1 MHFAMGCFNIAN
13 SHSMTHVFLGKNKMI
28 NNLFNNLAFNPYL
41 FSVLLAFTL
50 ASVRRSDLLLYPLLL
65 LPVLFDY
72 QYVLAAIIAVQLIS
86 QLFARGRVNILS
98 RLFFY
103 YLVLIL
109 YPILGELFGWLVQ
122 LLSYF
127 LAHRLLDHLAINLVC
142 FIPEI
147 LICLLFYS
155 LKKHFALNLEKI
167 AADVAANP
175 QFLNLLVW
183 IVWAFTVV
191 TYAIW
196 AIIELFNIASLVELG
211 LMIIVLL
218 MITILFFNLYQAI
231 QENQEI
237 MDTRIQKA
245 EIQQIQEYSTRLEE
259 ANIALRKARHDYKNS
274 LLSLNGYL
282 LTSDVAGARD
292 YLGALVDDNNRLQEA
307 ANSMTLELAN
317 LQIKEL
323 KYLIIDK
330 LQQAQDQGI
339 QTKVEI
345 NKRIDSLPTNIVSII
360 RCVGIFLDNAIE
372 ACQSQANARI
382 NVLLTKYSGNSY
394 SLIVQNTI
402 SQPVNLAQVLKPRV
416 TSKQDHDGLGLDNV
430 NEIVNSD
437 PDLSLEI
444 EQSASEIS
452 FELIIQKGAAR

>member
-1 MHFAMGCFNIAN
+1 MIA
-13 SHSMTHVFLGKNKMI
+13 S
-28 NNLFNNLAFNPYL
+28 LFNNYAFNPYL
-41 FSVLLAFTL
+41 FAVLLSFTL
-50 ASVRRSDLLLYPLLL
+50 DRPKRFDLILYPLLL
-65 LPVLFDY
+65 IPVLFGY
-72 QYVLAAIIAVQLIS
+72 QYVLLAIIAVQLGS
-86 QLFARGRVNILS
+86 RFFARGRVKILD

-167 AADVAANP
+167 AADVKSNH

-183 IVWAFTVV
+183 TVWAFLLV

-196 AIIELFNIASLVELG
+196 TMLEKFNIAPLVELG
-211 LMIIVLL
+211 LMTIVLL

-237 MDTRIQKA
+237 MDMRIQKA

-259 ANIALRKARHDYKNS
+259 ANISLRKARHDYKNS

-282 LTSDVAGARD
+282 LTSDVAGARE
-292 YLGALVDDNNRLQEA
+292 YLGALVDDNNRLQKA

-372 ACQSQANARI
+372 ACQSQANAKI

-402 SQPVNLAQVLKPRV
+402 SRPVNLALILKPRV

-430 NEIVNSD
+430 NEIVNGD

-444 EQSASEIS
+444 EQSSNEIS
-452 FELIIQKGAAR
+452 FELIIQKGADR

>member
-1 MHFAMGCFNIAN
+1 MIA
-13 SHSMTHVFLGKNKMI
+13 S
-28 NNLFNNLAFNPYL
+28 LFNNYAFNPYL
-41 FSVLLAFTL
+41 FAVLLSFTL
-50 ASVRRSDLLLYPLLL
+50 DRPKRFDLILYPLLL
-65 LPVLFDY
+65 IPVLFGY
-72 QYVLAAIIAVQLIS
+72 QYVLLAIIAVQLGS
-86 QLFARGRVNILS
+86 RFFARGQVKILD
-98 RLFFY
+98 RLFIY

-127 LAHRLLDHLAINLVC
+127 LTHRLLDHLAINLIC

-167 AADVAANP
+167 AADVKSNH

-183 IVWAFTVV
+183 IVWSFLLV

-196 AIIELFNIASLVELG
+196 TILEKFNIAPLVELG
-211 LMIIVLL
+211 LMTIVLL

-237 MDTRIQKA
+237 MDMRIQKA

-259 ANIALRKARHDYKNS
+259 ANISLRKARHDYKNS
-274 LLSLNGYL
+274 LLALNGYL
-282 LTSDVAGARD
+282 LTSDVAGARE

-372 ACQSQANARI
+372 ACQSQANAKI

-402 SQPVNLAQVLKPRV
+402 SQPVNLARILKPRV

-444 EQSASEIS
+444 EQSSSEIS
-452 FELIIQKGAAR
+452 FELIIQKGADR

>member
-1 MHFAMGCFNIAN
+1 
-13 SHSMTHVFLGKNKMI
+13 MI
-28 NNLFNNLAFNPYL
+28 NSLFNNLALNPYL
-41 FSVLLAFTL
+41 FSVLLALTL
-50 ASVRRSDLLLYPLLL
+50 ASVKRSDLLLYPLLL
-65 LPVLFDY
+65 LPVLFGY
-72 QYVLAAIIAVQLIS
+72 QYVLLAIIAVQLIS
-86 QLFARGRVNILS
+86 QLFARGQVKILT

-109 YPILGELFGWLVQ
+109 YPILGELFGWIVQ
-122 LLSYF
+122 LLFYF
-127 LAHRLLDHLAINLVC
+127 FTHQLLDHLAINLVC
-142 FIPEI
+142 FIPEV
-147 LICLLFYS
+147 LICLLFYF
-155 LKKHFALNLEKI
+155 LKKHFALNLKKI
-167 AADVAANP
+167 AADVAANS

-183 IVWAFTVV
+183 IVWSFLLV

-196 AIIELFNIASLVELG
+196 VMLEVFNIAPLVELG
-211 LMIIVLL
+211 LMTIVLL
-218 MITILFFNLYQAI
+218 LIMILFFNLYQAI
-231 QENQEI
+231 RENQEI
-237 MDTRIQKA
+237 MATRIQKA
-245 EIQQIQEYSTRLEE
+245 EIQQIQEYSSRLEE
-259 ANIALRKARHDYKNS
+259 ANISLRKARHDYKNS
-274 LLSLNGYL
+274 LLALNGYL
-282 LTSDVAGARD
+282 LTADVAGARE

-330 LQQAQDQGI
+330 LQQAQDQGV

-345 NKRIDSLPTNIVSII
+345 NKRIDSLPANIVNII

-372 ACQSQANARI
+372 ACQSQTKARI
-382 NVLLTKYSGNSY
+382 NVLITKYSGDNY

-402 SQPVNLAQVLKPRV
+402 SQPVNLTEVLKPRV
-416 TSKQDHDGLGLDNV
+416 TSKQNHDGLGLDNV

-452 FELIIQKGAAR
+452 FELVIQKG

>member
-1 MHFAMGCFNIAN
+1 MIA
-13 SHSMTHVFLGKNKMI
+13 S
-28 NNLFNNLAFNPYL
+28 LFNNYAFNPYL
-41 FSVLLAFTL
+41 FAVLLSFTL
-50 ASVRRSDLLLYPLLL
+50 DRPKRFDLILYPLLL
-65 LPVLFDY
+65 IPVLFGY
-72 QYVLAAIIAVQLIS
+72 QYVLVAIIAVQLGS
-86 QLFARGRVNILS
+86 RFFARGRVKILD

-127 LAHRLLDHLAINLVC
+127 LAHRLLDHLAINLVY

-147 LICLLFYS
+147 LICLLFYF

-167 AADVAANP
+167 AADVKSNH

-183 IVWAFTVV
+183 IVWSFLLV

-196 AIIELFNIASLVELG
+196 TMLEKFNIAPLVELG
-211 LMIIVLL
+211 LMTIVLL

-237 MDTRIQKA
+237 MDMRIQKA
-245 EIQQIQEYSTRLEE
+245 EIQQIQEYSYRLEE
-259 ANIALRKARHDYKNS
+259 ANISLRKARHDYKNS
-274 LLSLNGYL
+274 LLALNGYL
-282 LTSDVAGARD
+282 LTSDVAGARE

-372 ACQSQANARI
+372 ACQSQANAKI

-402 SQPVNLAQVLKPRV
+402 SQPVNLARILKPRV

-430 NEIVNSD
+430 NEVVNSD

-452 FELIIQKGAAR
+452 FELIIQKGSTR

>member
-1 MHFAMGCFNIAN
+1 MIA
-13 SHSMTHVFLGKNKMI
+13 S
-28 NNLFNNLAFNPYL
+28 LFNNYAFNPYL
-41 FSVLLAFTL
+41 FAVLLSFTL
-50 ASVRRSDLLLYPLLL
+50 DCPKRSDLILYPLLL
-65 LPVLFDY
+65 IPVLFGY
-72 QYVLAAIIAVQLIS
+72 QYVLVAIIAVQLGS
-86 QLFARGRVNILS
+86 RFFARGRVKILD

-142 FIPEI
+142 FIPEV
-147 LICLLFYS
+147 LICLLFYF

-167 AADVAANP
+167 AADVKSNH

-183 IVWAFTVV
+183 IVWSFLLV

-196 AIIELFNIASLVELG
+196 TMLEKFNIAPLVELG
-211 LMIIVLL
+211 LMTIVLL
-218 MITILFFNLYQAI
+218 MIMILFFNLYQAI

-259 ANIALRKARHDYKNS
+259 ANISLRKARHDYKNS
-274 LLSLNGYL
+274 LLALNGYL
-282 LTSDVAGARD
+282 LTSDVAGARE

-372 ACQSQANARI
+372 ACQSQANAKI

-402 SQPVNLAQVLKPRV
+402 SQPVNLARILKPRV

-444 EQSASEIS
+444 EQSSNEIS
-452 FELIIQKGAAR
+452 FELIIQKGADR

>member
-1 MHFAMGCFNIAN
+1 MIA
-13 SHSMTHVFLGKNKMI
+13 S
-28 NNLFNNLAFNPYL
+28 LFNNYAFNPYL
-41 FSVLLAFTL
+41 FAVLLSFTL
-50 ASVRRSDLLLYPLLL
+50 DRPKRFDLILYPLLL
-65 LPVLFDY
+65 IPVLFGY
-72 QYVLAAIIAVQLIS
+72 QYVLVAIIAVQLGS
-86 QLFARGRVNILS
+86 RFFARGRVKILD

-147 LICLLFYS
+147 LICLLFYF

-167 AADVAANP
+167 AADVKSNH

-183 IVWAFTVV
+183 TVWAFLLV

-196 AIIELFNIASLVELG
+196 TMLEKFNIAPLVELG
-211 LMIIVLL
+211 LMTIVLL

-237 MDTRIQKA
+237 ITTRIQKA

-259 ANIALRKARHDYKNS
+259 ANISLRKARHDYKNS
-274 LLSLNGYL
+274 LLALNGYL
-282 LTSDVAGARD
+282 LTDDVSGARE

-372 ACQSQANARI
+372 ACQAQANAKI

-402 SQPVNLAQVLKPRV
+402 SQPVNLVRILKPRV

-444 EQSASEIS
+444 EQSESEIS
-452 FELIIQKGAAR
+452 FELIIQKGADR

>member
-1 MHFAMGCFNIAN
+1 MIA
-13 SHSMTHVFLGKNKMI
+13 S
-28 NNLFNNLAFNPYL
+28 LFNNYAFNPYL
-41 FSVLLAFTL
+41 FAVLLSFTL
-50 ASVRRSDLLLYPLLL
+50 DRPKRFDLILYPLLL
-65 LPVLFDY
+65 IPVLFGY
-72 QYVLAAIIAVQLIS
+72 QYVLLAIIAVQLGS
-86 QLFARGRVNILS
+86 RFFARGRVKILD

-142 FIPEI
+142 FIPEV
-147 LICLLFYS
+147 LICLLVYF

-167 AADVAANP
+167 AADVKSNH

-183 IVWAFTVV
+183 IVWSFLLV

-196 AIIELFNIASLVELG
+196 TMLEKFNIAPLVELG
-211 LMIIVLL
+211 LMTIVLL

-237 MDTRIQKA
+237 MDMRIQKA
-245 EIQQIQEYSTRLEE
+245 EIQQIQEYSSRLEE
-259 ANIALRKARHDYKNS
+259 ANISLRKARHDYKNS
-274 LLSLNGYL
+274 LLALNGYL
-282 LTSDVAGARD
+282 LTDDVSGARE

-372 ACQSQANARI
+372 ACQSQANAKI

-402 SQPVNLAQVLKPRV
+402 SQPVNLARILKPRV

-430 NEIVNSD
+430 NEIVNSN

-452 FELIIQKGAAR
+452 FELIIQKGSTR

>member
-1 MHFAMGCFNIAN
+1 MIA
-13 SHSMTHVFLGKNKMI
+13 S
-28 NNLFNNLAFNPYL
+28 LFNNYAFNPYL
-41 FSVLLAFTL
+41 FAVLLSFTL
-50 ASVRRSDLLLYPLLL
+50 DRPKRFDLILYPLLL
-65 LPVLFDY
+65 IPVLFGY
-72 QYVLAAIIAVQLIS
+72 QYVLVAIIAVQLGS
-86 QLFARGRVNILS
+86 RFFTRGRVKILD

-142 FIPEI
+142 FIPEV
-147 LICLLFYS
+147 LICLLVYF

-167 AADVAANP
+167 AADVKSNH

-183 IVWAFTVV
+183 IVWSFLLV

-196 AIIELFNIASLVELG
+196 TMLEKFNIAPLVELG
-211 LMIIVLL
+211 LMTIVLL
-218 MITILFFNLYQAI
+218 MIMILFFNLYQAI

-237 MDTRIQKA
+237 MDMRIQKA

-259 ANIALRKARHDYKNS
+259 ANISLRKARHDYKNS
-274 LLSLNGYL
+274 LLALNGYL
-282 LTSDVAGARD
+282 LTDDVSGARK

-372 ACQSQANARI
+372 ACQSQANAKI

-402 SQPVNLAQVLKPRV
+402 SQPVNLAQILKPRV

-452 FELIIQKGAAR
+452 FELIIQKGVAR

>member
-1 MHFAMGCFNIAN
+1 
-13 SHSMTHVFLGKNKMI
+13 MI

-65 LPVLFDY
+65 LPVLFGY

-245 EIQQIQEYSTRLEE
+245 EIQQIQEYSARLEE

-274 LLSLNGYL
+274 LLALNGYL

>member
-1 MHFAMGCFNIAN
+1 M
-13 SHSMTHVFLGKNKMI
+13 
-28 NNLFNNLAFNPYL
+28 FNNYAFNPYL
-41 FSVLLAFTL
+41 FAVLLSFTL
-50 ASVRRSDLLLYPLLL
+50 DRPKRFDLILYPLLL
-65 LPVLFDY
+65 IPVLFGY
-72 QYVLAAIIAVQLIS
+72 QYVLLAIIAVQLGS
-86 QLFARGRVNILS
+86 RFFARGRVKILD

-167 AADVAANP
+167 AADVKSNH

-183 IVWAFTVV
+183 TVWAFLLV

-196 AIIELFNIASLVELG
+196 TMLEKFNIAPLVELG
-211 LMIIVLL
+211 LMTIVLL

-237 MDTRIQKA
+237 MDMRIQKA

-259 ANIALRKARHDYKNS
+259 ANISLRKARHDYKNS

-282 LTSDVAGARD
+282 LTSDVAGARE
-292 YLGALVDDNNRLQEA
+292 YLGALVDDNNRLQKA

-372 ACQSQANARI
+372 ACQSQANAKI

-402 SQPVNLAQVLKPRV
+402 SRPVNLALILKPRV

-430 NEIVNSD
+430 NEIVNGD

-444 EQSASEIS
+444 EQSSNEIS
-452 FELIIQKGAAR
+452 FELIIQKGADR

>member
-1 MHFAMGCFNIAN
+1 MIA
-13 SHSMTHVFLGKNKMI
+13 S
-28 NNLFNNLAFNPYL
+28 LFNNYAFNPYL
-41 FSVLLAFTL
+41 FAVLLSFTL
-50 ASVRRSDLLLYPLLL
+50 DRPKRFDLILYPLLL
-65 LPVLFDY
+65 IPVLFGY
-72 QYVLAAIIAVQLIS
+72 QYVLVAIIAVQLGS
-86 QLFARGRVNILS
+86 RFFARGRVKILD

-167 AADVAANP
+167 TADVKSNH

-183 IVWAFTVV
+183 TVWAFLLV

-196 AIIELFNIASLVELG
+196 TMLEKFNIAPLVELG
-211 LMIIVLL
+211 LMTIVLL

-237 MDTRIQKA
+237 MDMRIQKA
-245 EIQQIQEYSTRLEE
+245 EIQQIQEYSSRLEE
-259 ANIALRKARHDYKNS
+259 ANISLRKARHDYKNS
-274 LLSLNGYL
+274 LLALNGYL
-282 LTSDVAGARD
+282 LTSDVAGARE

-372 ACQSQANARI
+372 ACQSQANAKI

-402 SQPVNLAQVLKPRV
+402 SQPVNLAQILKPRV

-430 NEIVNSD
+430 NEVVNSD

-444 EQSASEIS
+444 EQSANEIS

>member
-1 MHFAMGCFNIAN
+1 
-13 SHSMTHVFLGKNKMI
+13 MI
-28 NNLFNNLAFNPYL
+28 NSLFNNLALNPYL
-41 FSVLLAFTL
+41 FSVLLALTL
-50 ASVRRSDLLLYPLLL
+50 ASVKRSDLLLYPLLL
-65 LPVLFDY
+65 LPVLFGY
-72 QYVLAAIIAVQLIS
+72 QYVLLAIIAVQLIS
-86 QLFARGRVNILS
+86 QLFARGQVKILT

-109 YPILGELFGWLVQ
+109 YPILGELFGWIVQ
-122 LLSYF
+122 LLFYF
-127 LAHRLLDHLAINLVC
+127 FTHQLLDHLAINLVC
-142 FIPEI
+142 FIPEV
-147 LICLLFYS
+147 LICLLFYF
-155 LKKHFALNLEKI
+155 LKKHFALNLKKI
-167 AADVAANP
+167 AADVAANS

-183 IVWAFTVV
+183 IVWSFLLV

-196 AIIELFNIASLVELG
+196 VMLEVFNIAPLVELG
-211 LMIIVLL
+211 LMTIVLL
-218 MITILFFNLYQAI
+218 LIMILFFNLYQAI
-231 QENQEI
+231 RENQEI
-237 MDTRIQKA
+237 MATRIQKA
-245 EIQQIQEYSTRLEE
+245 EIQQIQEYSSRLEE
-259 ANIALRKARHDYKNS
+259 ANISLRKARHDYKNS
-274 LLSLNGYL
+274 LLALNGYL
-282 LTSDVAGARD
+282 LTADVAGARE

-330 LQQAQDQGI
+330 LQQAQDQGV

-345 NKRIDSLPTNIVSII
+345 NKRIDSLPANIVNII

-372 ACQSQANARI
+372 ACQSQKNAKI
-382 NVLLTKYSGNSY
+382 NVLLTKYSGNNY

-402 SQPVNLAQVLKPRV
+402 SQPVNLTEVLKPRV
-416 TSKQDHDGLGLDNV
+416 TSKQNHDGLGLDNV

-452 FELIIQKGAAR
+452 FELVIQKG

>member
-1 MHFAMGCFNIAN
+1 MIA
-13 SHSMTHVFLGKNKMI
+13 S
-28 NNLFNNLAFNPYL
+28 LFNNYAFNPYL
-41 FSVLLAFTL
+41 FAVLLSFTL
-50 ASVRRSDLLLYPLLL
+50 DRPKRFDLILYPLLL
-65 LPVLFDY
+65 IPVLFGY
-72 QYVLAAIIAVQLIS
+72 QYVLVAIIAVQLGS
-86 QLFARGRVNILS
+86 RFFASGQVKILD

-142 FIPEI
+142 FIPEV
-147 LICLLFYS
+147 LICLLVYF

-167 AADVAANP
+167 AADVKSNH

-183 IVWAFTVV
+183 IVWSFLLV

-196 AIIELFNIASLVELG
+196 TMLEKFNIAPLVELG
-211 LMIIVLL
+211 LMTIVLL

-245 EIQQIQEYSTRLEE
+245 EIQQIQEYSSRLEE
-259 ANIALRKARHDYKNS
+259 ANISLRKARHDYKNS
-274 LLSLNGYL
+274 LLALNGYL
-282 LTSDVAGARD
+282 LTSDVAGARE

-372 ACQSQANARI
+372 ACQSQANAKI

-394 SLIVQNTI
+394 SLIAQNTI
-402 SQPVNLAQVLKPRV
+402 SQPVNLAQILKPRV

-430 NEIVNSD
+430 NEIVNSN

-452 FELIIQKGAAR
+452 FELIIQKGSTR

>member
-1 MHFAMGCFNIAN
+1 
-13 SHSMTHVFLGKNKMI
+13 MI
-28 NNLFNNLAFNPYL
+28 NSLFNNLAFNPYL

-50 ASVRRSDLLLYPLLL
+50 ARLKRSDLLLYPLLL
-65 LPVLFDY
+65 LPVLFGY

-86 QLFARGRVNILS
+86 QLFARGQGKILS

-109 YPILGELFGWLVQ
+109 YPILGELFGWIVQ
-122 LLSYF
+122 LLFYF
-127 LAHRLLDHLAINLVC
+127 FTHHLLDHVAINLVC
-142 FIPEI
+142 FLPEI
-147 LICLLFYS
+147 LICLLFYF
-155 LKKHFALNLEKI
+155 LKKHFALNLEKT
-167 AADVAANP
+167 AADVKGNP
-175 QFLNLLVW
+175 KFLNLLVW
-183 IVWAFTVV
+183 IIWSFLLV

-196 AIIELFNIASLVELG
+196 VMLEVFNIAPLVELG
-211 LMIIVLL
+211 LMTIVLL
-218 MITILFFNLYQAI
+218 LITVLFFNLYQAI

-237 MDTRIQKA
+237 MATRVQKA
-245 EIQQIQEYSTRLEE
+245 EIQQIQEYSSRLEE
-259 ANIALRKARHDYKNS
+259 ANISLRKARHDYKNS
-274 LLSLNGYL
+274 LLALNGYL
-282 LTSDVAGARD
+282 LTDDVAGASK
-292 YLGALVDDNNRLQEA
+292 YLEELVAGSNRLQEA

-339 QTKVEI
+339 KTRVEI
-345 NKRIDSLPTNIVSII
+345 NKPIASLPVNIVNII

-372 ACQSQANARI
+372 ACQSQADGQI
-382 NVLLTKYSGNSY
+382 SVLLTKYSGNNY

-437 PDLSLEI
+437 PYLSLEI
-444 EQSASEIS
+444 EQSPSEIS
-452 FELIIQKGAAR
+452 FELVIQKG

>member
-1 MHFAMGCFNIAN
+1 
-13 SHSMTHVFLGKNKMI
+13 MI
-28 NNLFNNLAFNPYL
+28 NSLFNNLAFNPYL
-41 FSVLLAFTL
+41 FSVLLVFTL
-50 ASVRRSDLLLYPLLL
+50 ASVKRSDLFLYPLLL
-65 LPVLFDY
+65 LPVLFGY
-72 QYVLAAIIAVQLIS
+72 QYVLAAIIALQLIS
-86 QLFARGRVNILS
+86 QLFARGQAKILS

-109 YPILGELFGWLVQ
+109 YPILGELFGWIVQ
-122 LLSYF
+122 LLFYF
-127 LAHRLLDHLAINLVC
+127 FTHHLLDHVAINLVC
-142 FIPEI
+142 FLPEI
-147 LICLLFYS
+147 LICLLFCF

-167 AADVAANP
+167 AADVKGNP

-183 IVWAFTVV
+183 IVWSFLLV
-191 TYAIW
+191 TYVIW
-196 AIIELFNIASLVELG
+196 SMIEVFNIAPLVELG
-211 LMIIVLL
+211 LMTIVLL
-218 MITILFFNLYQAI
+218 MITVLFFNLYQAI

-237 MDTRIQKA
+237 MATRIQKA
-245 EIQQIQEYSTRLEE
+245 EIQQIQEYSSRLEE
-259 ANIALRKARHDYKNS
+259 ANISLRKARHDYKNS
-274 LLSLNGYL
+274 LLALNGYL
-282 LTSDVAGARD
+282 LTADVAGASK
-292 YLGALVDDNNRLQEA
+292 YLEELVAGSNRLQEA

-339 QTKVEI
+339 KTKVEI
-345 NKRIDSLPTNIVSII
+345 NKPIASLPVNIVSII

-372 ACQSQANARI
+372 ACQSQADGQI
-382 NVLLTKYSGNSY
+382 SVLLTKYSGNNY

-416 TSKQDHDGLGLDNV
+416 TSKQNHDGLGLDNV

-437 PDLSLEI
+437 PYLSLEI

-452 FELIIQKGAAR
+452 FELVIQKG

>member
-1 MHFAMGCFNIAN
+1 MIA
-13 SHSMTHVFLGKNKMI
+13 
-28 NNLFNNLAFNPYL
+28 NLFNNYAFNPYL
-41 FSVLLAFTL
+41 FAVLLSFTL
-50 ASVRRSDLLLYPLLL
+50 DCPKRSDLILYPLLL
-65 LPVLFDY
+65 IPVLFGY
-72 QYVLAAIIAVQLIS
+72 QYVLVAIIAVQLGS
-86 QLFARGRVNILS
+86 RFFARGRVKILD

-142 FIPEI
+142 FIPEV
-147 LICLLFYS
+147 LICLLFYF

-167 AADVAANP
+167 AADVKSNH

-183 IVWAFTVV
+183 IVWSFLLV

-196 AIIELFNIASLVELG
+196 TMLEKFNIAPLVELG
-211 LMIIVLL
+211 LMTIVLL
-218 MITILFFNLYQAI
+218 MIMILFFNLYQAI

-259 ANIALRKARHDYKNS
+259 ANISLRKARHDYKNS
-274 LLSLNGYL
+274 LLALNGYL
-282 LTSDVAGARD
+282 LTSDVAGARE

-372 ACQSQANARI
+372 ACQSQANAKI

-402 SQPVNLAQVLKPRV
+402 SQPVNLARILKPRV

-444 EQSASEIS
+444 EQSSSEIS
-452 FELIIQKGAAR
+452 FELIIQKGADR

>member
-1 MHFAMGCFNIAN
+1 MIA
-13 SHSMTHVFLGKNKMI
+13 S
-28 NNLFNNLAFNPYL
+28 LFNNYAFNPYL
-41 FSVLLAFTL
+41 FAVLLSFTL
-50 ASVRRSDLLLYPLLL
+50 DRPKRFDLILYPLLL
-65 LPVLFDY
+65 IPVLFGY
-72 QYVLAAIIAVQLIS
+72 QYVLVAIIAVQLGS
-86 QLFARGRVNILS
+86 RFFAHGRVKIQD

-167 AADVAANP
+167 AADVKSNH

-183 IVWAFTVV
+183 TVWAFLLV

-196 AIIELFNIASLVELG
+196 TMLEKFNIAPLVELG
-211 LMIIVLL
+211 LMTIVLL

-237 MDTRIQKA
+237 MDMRIQKA

-259 ANIALRKARHDYKNS
+259 ANISLRKARHDYKNS
-274 LLSLNGYL
+274 LLALNGYL
-282 LTSDVAGARD
+282 LTDDVSGARE

-345 NKRIDSLPTNIVSII
+345 NKRIDSLPTNIVNII

-372 ACQSQANARI
+372 ACQSQENAKI

-402 SQPVNLAQVLKPRV
+402 SQPINLARILKPRV

-444 EQSASEIS
+444 EQSSNEIS
-452 FELIIQKGAAR
+452 FELIIQKGANR

>member
-1 MHFAMGCFNIAN
+1 
-13 SHSMTHVFLGKNKMI
+13 MI
-28 NNLFNNLAFNPYL
+28 NSLFNNLAFNPYL

-72 QYVLAAIIAVQLIS
+72 QYVLAAIIAVQLIF
-86 QLFARGRVNILS
+86 QLFARGQAKRLS

-122 LLSYF
+122 LLFYF
-127 LAHRLLDHLAINLVC
+127 FTHQLLDNLAINLVC
-142 FIPEI
+142 FLPEI
-147 LICLLFYS
+147 LICLLFCF
-155 LKKHFALNLEKI
+155 LKKRFALNLEKI
-167 AADVAANP
+167 AADVKGNP

-183 IVWAFTVV
+183 IVWSFLLV
-191 TYAIW
+191 TYVIW
-196 AIIELFNIASLVELG
+196 SMIEVFNIAPLVELG
-211 LMIIVLL
+211 LMTIVLL
-218 MITILFFNLYQAI
+218 LITVLFFNLYQAI

-237 MDTRIQKA
+237 MATRVQKA
-245 EIQQIQEYSTRLEE
+245 EIQQIQEYSARLEE
-259 ANIALRKARHDYKNS
+259 ANISLRKARHDYKNS
-274 LLSLNGYL
+274 LLALNGYL
-282 LTSDVAGARD
+282 LTADVAGASK
-292 YLGALVDDNNRLQEA
+292 YLEELVASSNRLQEA

-330 LQQAQDQGI
+330 LQQAQDKGI
-339 QTKVEI
+339 KTKVEI
-345 NKRIDSLPTNIVSII
+345 NKPIATLPVNIVSII

-372 ACQSQANARI
+372 ACQSQADGQI
-382 NVLLTKYSGNSY
+382 SVLLTKYSGNNY

-416 TSKQDHDGLGLDNV
+416 TSKQNHDGLGLDNV

-437 PDLSLEI
+437 PYLSLEI
-444 EQSASEIS
+444 EQNASEIS
-452 FELIIQKGAAR
+452 FELVIQKG